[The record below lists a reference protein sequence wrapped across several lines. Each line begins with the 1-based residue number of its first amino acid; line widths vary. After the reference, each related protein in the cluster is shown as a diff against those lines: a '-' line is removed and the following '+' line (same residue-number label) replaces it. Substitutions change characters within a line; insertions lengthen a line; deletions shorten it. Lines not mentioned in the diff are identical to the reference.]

1 MAIVS
6 RTLCGRMPKVRIT
19 AIVVVA
25 LMAASCT
32 GGAEGPPDAGPAPTE
47 AGVPVTPQLRMRLV
61 RATGKTED
69 GTLRPADIA
78 EPAEAIRRDL
88 EELYET
94 AFLAPS
100 LDRSALF
107 AHFSGE
113 ARREAERGLGHL
125 TIGPVRGE
133 LDEVIPRRATVR
145 LSFLGDTS
153 GHPIAAFADTEFR
166 ASAVSGDVHAP
177 VTNHGDY
184 VLRRWNGAWRI
195 VSYDV
200 RGRTPRPEQMQAQGG
215 RAAFAPW
222 LPSNGPLFVLVIGS
236 DARPGRSAVNARAD
250 SIHIVGVN
258 PRLGRVSILGI
269 PRDSWVAIPGSG
281 TNKINAALVLGGPEL
296 LVRTVEQV
304 SGIHIDA
311 FVLTGFV
318 GFERL
323 VDAVG
328 GIDVRIP
335 YPIDDSAAGAHF
347 RAGPEHLNRS
357 EALAF
362 ARARHDVPAGDFS
375 RSFNQGRL
383 IIAALATL
391 RRQVA
396 NGRPAALLPWVLAGS
411 RSLQT
416 DLSLSQIFELLL
428 AAPAFEPSRAR
439 NEVASGSGTTIGG
452 LSVVVLGERAR
463 ALFRDLRGD
472 AVLGG

>member
-1 MAIVS
+1 
-6 RTLCGRMPKVRIT
+6 MPGSRIT
-19 AIVVVA
+19 AIAVVVVG
-25 LMAASCT
+25 LVSASCT
-32 GGAEGPPDAGPAPTE
+32 GGAEGPPEARPAPTE
-47 AGVPVTPQLRMRLV
+47 AVGPVTTNLTMRLV

-78 EPAEAIRRDL
+78 EPAEAVRRDL
-88 EELYET
+88 EKLYAS

-100 LDRSALF
+100 LDRPRLLS
-107 AHFSGE
+107 HFSGD
-113 ARREAERGLGHL
+113 ARREAERDLEHL

-133 LDEVIPRRATVR
+133 LDEVVPWRATVS
-145 LSFLGDTS
+145 LTLLGDAR
-153 GHPIAAFADTEFR
+153 GHPLAAFATTKFR
-166 ASAVSGDVHAP
+166 ASAVSGNVHAP
-177 VTNHGDY
+177 VTNYGEY
-184 VLRRWNGAWRI
+184 VLRRSNGTWRI

-200 RGRTPRPEQMQAQGG
+200 RGRTPRPEQMRAQAG
-215 RAAFAPW
+215 RAAFAPG

-258 PRLGRVSILGI
+258 PRVGRVSILGI
-269 PRDSWVAIPGSG
+269 PRDSWVGIPGVGS
-281 TNKINAALVLGGPEL
+281 NKINAALALGGPEL
-296 LVRTVEQV
+296 FVRTVEQV
-304 SGIHIDA
+304 SGIKIDA

-396 NGRPAALLPWVLAGS
+396 NDRPTALLPWVLAGS

-428 AAPAFEPSRAR
+428 AAPAFQSKRAR
-439 NEVASGSGTTIGG
+439 NEVASGSGRMIGG

>member
-1 MAIVS
+1 MPGSRIAAI
-6 RTLCGRMPKVRIT
+6 
-19 AIVVVA
+19 AVVVGLWA
-25 LMAASCT
+25 VACT
-32 GGAEGPPDAGPAPTE
+32 GGGEGPPAAGPAPTK
-47 AGVPVTPQLRMRLV
+47 AGGTATPQLTMRLAT
-61 RATGKTED
+61 ATGKTED
-69 GTLRPADIA
+69 GLLRPADIA

-88 EELYET
+88 EEFYET
-94 AFLAPS
+94 AFLASS
-100 LDRSALF
+100 LDRQALF
-107 AHFSGE
+107 SHFSGD
-113 ARREAERGLGHL
+113 ARREAERDLARL

-133 LDEVIPRRATVR
+133 LDEVVPWRATVS
-145 LSFLGDTS
+145 LTLLADTV
-153 GHPIAAFADTEFR
+153 GRPLAAFAATRFR
-166 ASAVSGDVHAP
+166 ASAVAGNVHAP
-177 VTNHGDY
+177 VTNYGDF
-184 VLRRWNGAWRI
+184 VLRRSDGEWRI

-200 RGRTPRPEQMQAQGG
+200 RGRSPGPEQMRGQLE
-215 RAAFAPW
+215 REAFAPG

-269 PRDSWVAIPGSG
+269 PRDSWVSIPGSG

-296 LVRTVEQV
+296 LVRAVEHV

-311 FVLTGFV
+311 WVLTGFV

-357 EALAF
+357 EALAL

-383 IIAALATL
+383 IIAALTTL

-396 NGRPAALLPWVLAGS
+396 SGRQTALLPWVLAGS

-428 AAPAFEPSRAR
+428 AAPAFEPSRAQ

-463 ALFRDLRGD
+463 ALFRDLRAD
-472 AVLGG
+472 AVFGG

>member
-1 MAIVS
+1 MPRVRVTAVVIIVFG
-6 RTLCGRMPKVRIT
+6 LV
-19 AIVVVA
+19 
-25 LMAASCT
+25 AASCT
-32 GGAEGPPDAGPAPTE
+32 GGAEPPSDAGVPPDAGAGPTE
-47 AGVPVTPQLRMRLV
+47 GPAAPLPQLTMRLV
-61 RATGKTED
+61 RASGKSEG
-69 GTLRPADIA
+69 GTLRPADLA

-88 EELYET
+88 EDLYET
-94 AFLAPS
+94 AFLAPT
-100 LDRSALF
+100 LDRPALF
-107 AHFSGE
+107 SHFSGE
-113 ARREAERGLGHL
+113 ARHEAERDLGRL
-125 TIGPVRGE
+125 TIGPVRSE
-133 LDEVIPRRATVR
+133 LDEVVPRRATVS
-145 LSFLGDTS
+145 LTFLGDAN
-153 GHPIAAFADTEFR
+153 GNPLGAFATTEFE
-166 ASAVSGDVHAP
+166 ASAVSGDLHAP
-177 VTNHGDY
+177 VANRGDY
-184 VLRRWNGAWRI
+184 VLRRSKGAWRI

-200 RGRTPRPEQMQAQGG
+200 RGRTPRPEQLQLQPAQ
-215 RAAFAPW
+215 AAFAPG

-258 PRLGRVSILGI
+258 PGLGRVSILGI
-269 PRDSWVAIPGSG
+269 PRDSWVTIPGSG
-281 TNKINAALVLGGPEL
+281 TNKINAALALGGPEL
-296 LVRTVEQV
+296 LVRTVEQA
-304 SGIHIDA
+304 SGIPIDA

-323 VDAVG
+323 VAAVG

-335 YPIDDSAAGAHF
+335 YPIDDSAAGAHL
-347 RAGPEHLNRS
+347 RAGPEHLNRD

-396 NGRPAALLPWVLAGS
+396 SGRRAALLPWVLAGS

-416 DLSLSQIFELLL
+416 DLSLGQIFELLL
-428 AAPAFEPSRAR
+428 AAPAFEPSRAA

-452 LSVVVLGERAR
+452 LSVVVLGARAR

-472 AVLGG
+472 AVLGD

>member
-1 MAIVS
+1 MHGS
-6 RTLCGRMPKVRIT
+6 RIAAL
-19 AIVVVA
+19 AVVVG
-25 LMAASCT
+25 LGAAACT
-32 GGAEGPPDAGPAPTE
+32 GGAEGPADAGPAPTQ
-47 AGVPVTPQLRMRLV
+47 AGAPATHQLSMRLV
-61 RATGKTED
+61 RTTGKTED
-69 GTLRPADIA
+69 GTLRPSDLA

-88 EELYET
+88 EDLYET

-100 LDRSALF
+100 LDRQALF
-107 AHFSGE
+107 SHFSGH
-113 ARREAERGLGHL
+113 ARREAEHDLAHL
-125 TIGPVRGE
+125 TIGPVRDE
-133 LDEVIPRRATVR
+133 LDEVVPRRAT
-145 LSFLGDTS
+145 LGLTFLGDPR
-153 GHPIAAFADTEFR
+153 GHPIAAFAETKFR
-166 ASAVSGDVHAP
+166 ASAVSGNAHAP
-177 VTNHGDY
+177 VTNDADY
-184 VLRRWNGAWRI
+184 VLRRSNGAWRI

-200 RGRTPRPEQMQAQGG
+200 RGRTPRPQQMQAQVG
-215 RAAFAPW
+215 RAAFAPG

-281 TNKINAALVLGGPEL
+281 TNKINAALVQGGPEL
-296 LVRTVEQV
+296 LVRTVEQA

-323 VDAVG
+323 VAAVG

-335 YPIDDSAAGAHF
+335 YPIDDSAAGAHL
-347 RAGPEHLNRS
+347 RAGPEHLNRD

-396 NGRPAALLPWVLAGS
+396 SGRPAALLPWVLAGS

-416 DLSLSQIFELLL
+416 DLSLGQIFELLL
-428 AAPAFEPSRAR
+428 AAPAFEPSRVA

-452 LSVVVLGERAR
+452 LSVVVLGARAR

-472 AVLGG
+472 AVLGD

>member
-1 MAIVS
+1 
-6 RTLCGRMPKVRIT
+6 MPGSRIT
-19 AIVVVA
+19 AIAVVVVG
-25 LMAASCT
+25 LVSASCT
-32 GGAEGPPDAGPAPTE
+32 GGAEGPPKARPAPTE
-47 AGVPVTPQLRMRLV
+47 AVGPVTTNLTMRLV

-78 EPAEAIRRDL
+78 EPAEAVRRDL
-88 EELYET
+88 EKLYES

-100 LDRSALF
+100 LDRPLLLS
-107 AHFSGE
+107 HFSGD
-113 ARREAERGLGHL
+113 ARREAERDLEHL
-125 TIGPVRGE
+125 TIGPIRGE
-133 LDEVIPRRATVR
+133 LDEVVPWRATVS
-145 LSFLGDTS
+145 LTLLGDAR
-153 GHPIAAFADTEFR
+153 GHPLAAFATTRFR
-166 ASAVSGDVHAP
+166 ASAVSGNVHAP
-177 VTNHGDY
+177 VTNYGEY
-184 VLRRWNGAWRI
+184 VLRRSNGTWRI

-200 RGRTPRPEQMQAQGG
+200 RGRTPRPEQMRAQAG
-215 RAAFAPW
+215 RAAFAPG

-258 PRLGRVSILGI
+258 PRVGRVSILGI
-269 PRDSWVAIPGSG
+269 PRDSWVGIPGSG
-281 TNKINAALVLGGPEL
+281 TNKINAALALGGPEL

-304 SGIHIDA
+304 SGIKIDA

-396 NGRPAALLPWVLAGS
+396 NDRPTALLPWVLAGS

-428 AAPAFEPSRAR
+428 AAPAFQSSRAR
-439 NEVASGSGTTIGG
+439 NEVASGSGRMIGG

>member
-1 MAIVS
+1 
-6 RTLCGRMPKVRIT
+6 MPKLRVT
-19 AIVVVA
+19 AVAVV
-25 LMAASCT
+25 LGLSTASCT
-32 GGAEGPPDAGPAPTE
+32 GGTEEPPDAGPTQTE
-47 AGVPVTPQLRMRLV
+47 AGVAVTHQLSMRLV
-61 RATGKTED
+61 RTTGKTQD

-100 LDRSALF
+100 LDREALF
-107 AHFSGE
+107 SHFSGD
-113 ARREAERGLGHL
+113 ARREAQRDVARL

-133 LDEVIPRRATVR
+133 LDEVVPHRATVS
-145 LSFLGDTS
+145 LKLLGDAR
-153 GHPIAAFADTEFR
+153 GHALAAFAHTKFR
-166 ASAVSGDVHAP
+166 ASAVSGSVHAP
-177 VTNHGDY
+177 VTNDADY
-184 VLRRWNGAWRI
+184 VFRRSNGAWRI

-200 RGRTPRPEQMQAQGG
+200 RGRTPRPEQMRAPAG
-215 RAAFAPW
+215 RAAFAPG

-258 PRLGRVSILGI
+258 PGLGRVSILGI
-269 PRDSWVAIPGSG
+269 PRDSWVTIPGSG
-281 TNKINAALVLGGPEL
+281 TNKINAALVQGGPEL

-311 FVLTGFV
+311 YVLTAFV

-328 GIDVRIP
+328 GLDVKIP
-335 YPIDDSAAGAHF
+335 YPIDDAAAGAHF
-347 RAGPEHLNRS
+347 QRGPEHLNRS

-383 IIAALATL
+383 MIAALATL
-391 RRQVA
+391 RQQVA
-396 NGRPAALLPWVLAGS
+396 NGRLAALLPWVLAGG
-411 RSLQT
+411 RSLHT
-416 DLSLSQIFELLL
+416 DLSLAQIFELLL

>member
-1 MAIVS
+1 MPRS
-6 RTLCGRMPKVRIT
+6 RVT
-19 AIVVVA
+19 AVVVVA
-25 LMAASCT
+25 LMAVSCT
-32 GGAEGPPDAGPAPTE
+32 GGDEGPPDAGRVPTE

-61 RATGKTED
+61 RATGKTQD

-100 LDRSALF
+100 LDRPALLS
-107 AHFSGE
+107 HFSGD
-113 ARREAERGLGHL
+113 ARREAERNLARL
-125 TIGPVRGE
+125 TIGPVRDE
-133 LDEVIPRRATVR
+133 LDEVVPRRATVS
-145 LSFLGDTS
+145 LTFLGDTS
-153 GHPIAAFADTEFR
+153 GHPLAAFADTEFR
-166 ASAVSGDVHAP
+166 ASAVSGDVRAP

-184 VLRRWNGAWRI
+184 VLRRSNGAWRI

-200 RGRTPRPEQMQAQGG
+200 RGRSPRPEQMQAQVG
-215 RAAFAPW
+215 RAAFAPG

-250 SIHIVGVN
+250 SIHIIGVN
-258 PRLGRVSILGI
+258 PRLGRISILGI

-281 TNKINAALVLGGPEL
+281 TNKINAALALGGPEL

-335 YPIDDSAAGAHF
+335 YPIDDSAAGAHLK
-347 RAGPEHLNRS
+347 AGPEHLNRS

-391 RRQVA
+391 RGQVA
-396 NGRPAALLPWVLAGS
+396 SGRPAALLPWVLAGS
-411 RSLQT
+411 RSLET

-428 AAPAFEPSRAR
+428 AAPAFEPSRAQ

-452 LSVVVLGERAR
+452 LSVVVLGQRAR
-463 ALFRDLRGD
+463 ALFRDLRDD

>member
-1 MAIVS
+1 MV
-6 RTLCGRMPKVRIT
+6 
-19 AIVVVA
+19 
-25 LMAASCT
+25 
-32 GGAEGPPDAGPAPTE
+32 
-47 AGVPVTPQLRMRLV
+47 
-61 RATGKTED
+61 
-69 GTLRPADIA
+69 
-78 EPAEAIRRDL
+78 
-88 EELYET
+88 
-94 AFLAPS
+94 
-100 LDRSALF
+100 
-107 AHFSGE
+107 
-113 ARREAERGLGHL
+113 
-125 TIGPVRGE
+125 
-133 LDEVIPRRATVR
+133 PRRATVSLR
-145 LSFLGDTS
+145 FLGDAG
-153 GHPIAAFADTEFR
+153 GHPLAAFADTEFR
-166 ASAVSGDVHAP
+166 ASAVSGSVHAP
-177 VTNHGDY
+177 VTNQGDY
-184 VLRRWNGAWRI
+184 VLRRSNGAWRI

-200 RGRTPRPEQMQAQGG
+200 RGRTPRPEQMQAQVG
-215 RAAFAPW
+215 RAAFAPG

-304 SGIHIDA
+304 SGIDIDA

-335 YPIDDSAAGAHF
+335 YPIDDSAAGAHL

-383 IIAALATL
+383 IIAALTTL

-396 NGRPAALLPWVLAGS
+396 NGRPEALLPWALAGT

-416 DLSLSQIFELLL
+416 DLSMSQIFELLL

-463 ALFRDLRGD
+463 ALFRDLRRD

>member
-1 MAIVS
+1 MLRS
-6 RTLCGRMPKVRIT
+6 RIT
-19 AIVVVA
+19 AVVVVA
-25 LMAASCT
+25 LVAASCT
-32 GGAEGPPDAGPAPTE
+32 GGDEGPPDAGPAPTE
-47 AGVPVTPQLRMRLV
+47 AGVPVTPQLKMRLV
-61 RATGKTED
+61 RASGKTED
-69 GTLRPADIA
+69 GILRPADIA

-100 LDRSALF
+100 LDRPALLS
-107 AHFSGE
+107 HFSGD
-113 ARREAERGLGHL
+113 ARREAERNLARL

-133 LDEVIPRRATVR
+133 LDEVVPRRATVR
-145 LSFLGDTS
+145 LTFLGDAG
-153 GHPIAAFADTEFR
+153 GHPIAAFAETEFR
-166 ASAVSGDVHAP
+166 ASAVSGSAHAA

-184 VLRRWNGAWRI
+184 VLRRSDGAWRI

-200 RGRTPRPEQMQAQGG
+200 RGRSPRPEQMQAQVG
-215 RAAFAPW
+215 RAAFAPG

-281 TNKINAALVLGGPEL
+281 TNKINAALALGGPEL

-335 YPIDDSAAGAHF
+335 YPIDDSAAGAHLK
-347 RAGPEHLNRS
+347 AGPEHLNRS

-391 RRQVA
+391 RGQVA

-428 AAPAFEPSRAR
+428 AAPAFEPSRAQ

-452 LSVVVLGERAR
+452 LSVVVLGQRAR
-463 ALFRDLRGD
+463 ALFRDLRDD
-472 AVLGG
+472 AVLRG

>member
-1 MAIVS
+1 MPRS
-6 RTLCGRMPKVRIT
+6 RVT
-19 AIVVVA
+19 AVVVVA
-25 LMAASCT
+25 LMAVSCT
-32 GGAEGPPDAGPAPTE
+32 GGDEGPPDAGPVPTE

-61 RATGKTED
+61 RATGKTQD

-100 LDRSALF
+100 LDRPALLS
-107 AHFSGE
+107 HFSGD
-113 ARREAERGLGHL
+113 ARREAERNLARL
-125 TIGPVRGE
+125 TIGPVRDE
-133 LDEVIPRRATVR
+133 LDEVVPRRATVS
-145 LSFLGDTS
+145 LTFLGDTS
-153 GHPIAAFADTEFR
+153 GHPLAAFADTEFR
-166 ASAVSGDVHAP
+166 ASAVSGDVRAP

-184 VLRRWNGAWRI
+184 VLRRSNGAWRI

-200 RGRTPRPEQMQAQGG
+200 RGRSPRPEQMQAQVG
-215 RAAFAPW
+215 RAAFAPG

-250 SIHIVGVN
+250 SIHIIGVN
-258 PRLGRVSILGI
+258 PRLGRISILGI

-281 TNKINAALVLGGPEL
+281 TNKINAALALGGPEL

-335 YPIDDSAAGAHF
+335 YPIDDSAAGAHLK
-347 RAGPEHLNRS
+347 AGPEHLNRS

-391 RRQVA
+391 RGQVA
-396 NGRPAALLPWVLAGS
+396 SGRPAALLPWVLAGS
-411 RSLQT
+411 RSLET

-428 AAPAFEPSRAR
+428 AAPAFEPSRAQ

-452 LSVVVLGERAR
+452 LSVVVLGARAR

-472 AVLGG
+472 AVLGD

>member
-1 MAIVS
+1 
-6 RTLCGRMPKVRIT
+6 MPRSRIT
-19 AIVVVA
+19 AVVVVA

-32 GGAEGPPDAGPAPTE
+32 GGDEGPPDAGAPPTE
-47 AGVPVTPQLRMRLV
+47 AGVPATPQLRMRLV
-61 RATGKTED
+61 RATGKTES
-69 GTLRPADIA
+69 GTLRPTDIA

-100 LDRSALF
+100 LDRPALF
-107 AHFSGE
+107 SHFSGE

-125 TIGPVRGE
+125 TIGPVRDE
-133 LDEVIPRRATVR
+133 LDEVIPRRATVS
-145 LSFLGDTS
+145 LTFLGDTS
-153 GHPIAAFADTEFR
+153 GHPLAAFADTEFR

-184 VLRRWNGAWRI
+184 VLRRSNGAWRI

-200 RGRTPRPEQMQAQGG
+200 RGRSPRPEQMQAQVG
-215 RAAFAPW
+215 RAAFAPG

-281 TNKINAALVLGGPEL
+281 TNKINAALAIGGPEL

-335 YPIDDSAAGAHF
+335 YPIDDSAAGAHLK
-347 RAGPEHLNRS
+347 AGPEHLNRS

-416 DLSLSQIFELLL
+416 DLSPSQIFELLL
-428 AAPAFEPSRAR
+428 AAPAFEPSRAQ

-452 LSVVVLGERAR
+452 LSVVVLGQRAR
-463 ALFRDLRGD
+463 ALFRDLRDD

>member
-1 MAIVS
+1 MIAV
-6 RTLCGRMPKVRIT
+6 
-19 AIVVVA
+19 AVVGLV
-25 LMAASCT
+25 AASCT
-32 GGAEGPPDAGPAPTE
+32 GGGEGPPEAGSARTE
-47 AGVPVTPQLRMRLV
+47 AGVPATPQLRMRLV
-61 RATGKTED
+61 RATGKTQE

-78 EPAEAIRRDL
+78 EPAEAVRRGL
-88 EELYET
+88 EDLYET

-100 LDRSALF
+100 FDLPALLS
-107 AHFSGE
+107 HFSGD
-113 ARREAERGLGHL
+113 ARRAAERDLGNL

-133 LDEVIPRRATVR
+133 LDEVVPRRATVR
-145 LSFLGDTS
+145 LTFLGDAG

-166 ASAVSGDVHAP
+166 ASAVSGSAHAP

-184 VLRRWNGAWRI
+184 VLRRSNGAWRI

-200 RGRTPRPEQMQAQGG
+200 RGRTPGAEQMQARVG
-215 RAAFAPW
+215 RGAFAPG

-236 DARPGRSAVNARAD
+236 DARPGRSATNARAD

-269 PRDSWVAIPGSG
+269 PRDSWVSIPGSG
-281 TNKINAALVLGGPEL
+281 TNKINAALALGGPEL

-304 SGIHIDA
+304 SGIRIDA

-328 GIDVRIP
+328 GIDVKIP

-383 IIAALATL
+383 IIAALTTL

-396 NGRPAALLPWVLAGS
+396 NGPQAALLPWVLAGS

-416 DLSLSQIFELLL
+416 DLSLGQIFELLL
-428 AAPAFEPSRAR
+428 ASPAFEPSRAT

-472 AVLGG
+472 AALGN

>member
-1 MAIVS
+1 MRLSRKPAIAW
-6 RTLCGRMPKVRIT
+6 T
-19 AIVVVA
+19 ALA
-25 LMAASCT
+25 LLAASCT
-32 GGAEGPPDAGPAPTE
+32 QGGGGPPGASVSPPSTGTT
-47 AGVPVTPQLRMRLV
+47 VPGTPDLHLRLV
-61 RATGKTED
+61 RVSGKAQ
-69 GTLRPADIA
+69 GGAIRPASLAD
-78 EPAEAIRRDL
+78 PAEAIRRDL
-88 EELYET
+88 EHLYET

-100 LDRSALF
+100 LDRAALF
-107 AHFSGE
+107 GHFSGE
-113 ARREAERGLGHL
+113 ARREAERHLGRL
-125 TIGPVRGE
+125 TIGPVRGS
-133 LDEVIPRRATVR
+133 LDEVVPERATVS
-145 LSFLGDTS
+145 LTFVADGE
-153 GHPIAAFADTEFR
+153 GHPLAAFANTEFE
-166 ASAVSGDVHAP
+166 ASAVSGSVRAP
-177 VTNHGDY
+177 VVHRGGY
-184 VLRRWNGAWRI
+184 VLRRSNGAWRI

-200 RGRTPRPEQMQAQGG
+200 RARVPRPEQMHPPVGG
-215 RAAFAPW
+215 AAFAPG

-258 PRLGRVSILGI
+258 PRLRRVSILGI
-269 PRDSWVAIPGSG
+269 PRDSWVAIPGAG
-281 TNKINAALVLGGPEL
+281 TNKINAALVRGGPEL

-304 SGIHIDA
+304 SGIPIDA

-335 YPIDDSAAGAHF
+335 YPIDDAAAGAHF
-347 RAGPEHLNRS
+347 RRGPEHLDRD

-375 RSFNQGRL
+375 RSLNQGRL
-383 IIAALATL
+383 IVAALATL

-396 NGRPAALLPWVLAGS
+396 DGRLAALVPWMLAGS

-416 DLSLSQIFELLL
+416 DLSLAQIFELLL
-428 AAPAFEPSRAR
+428 AAPAFEPGRAR
-439 NEVASGSGTTIGG
+439 NEVASGSGATIGG

-472 AVLGG
+472 AVFGG

>member
-1 MAIVS
+1 MHGS
-6 RTLCGRMPKVRIT
+6 RIISV
-19 AIVVVA
+19 AVVVG
-25 LMAASCT
+25 LVAASCT
-32 GGAEGPPDAGPAPTE
+32 GGGEGPSEAGSARTE
-47 AGVPVTPQLRMRLV
+47 AGVPATPQLRMRLV
-61 RATGKTED
+61 RATGKTQD

-78 EPAEAIRRDL
+78 EPAEAVRRDL
-88 EELYET
+88 EDLYET

-100 LDRSALF
+100 LDLPALLS
-107 AHFSGE
+107 HFSGE
-113 ARREAERGLGHL
+113 TRREAERDLGNL
-125 TIGPVRGE
+125 TLGPVRGE
-133 LDEVIPRRATVR
+133 LDEVVPRRATVH
-145 LSFLGDTS
+145 LTFLGDAR
-153 GHPIAAFADTEFR
+153 GHPIAAFAETEFR
-166 ASAVSGDVHAP
+166 ASAVSGSAHAP

-184 VLRRWNGAWRI
+184 VLRRSDGAWRI

-200 RGRTPRPEQMQAQGG
+200 RARTPGPEQMQARVG
-215 RAAFAPW
+215 RGAFAPG

-258 PRLGRVSILGI
+258 PGLGRVSILGI
-269 PRDSWVAIPGSG
+269 PRDSWVSIPGSG
-281 TNKINAALVLGGPEL
+281 TNKINAALALGGPEL

-328 GIDVRIP
+328 GIDVKIP

-396 NGRPAALLPWVLAGS
+396 NGRQAALLPWVLAGS

-472 AVLGG
+472 AVLGN

>member
-1 MAIVS
+1 
-6 RTLCGRMPKVRIT
+6 MPKLRVT
-19 AIVVVA
+19 AVVVV
-25 LMAASCT
+25 LGLLTASCT
-32 GGAEGPPDAGPAPTE
+32 GGTEEPPDAGPTPTE
-47 AGVPVTPQLRMRLV
+47 AGVAVTPQLTMRLV
-61 RATGKTED
+61 RTTGKTQD
-69 GTLRPADIA
+69 GALRPSDIA

-88 EELYET
+88 EDLYET

-100 LDRSALF
+100 LDRQALF
-107 AHFSGE
+107 SHFAGD
-113 ARREAERGLGHL
+113 ARREAERDLARL

-133 LDEVIPRRATVR
+133 LDEVLPRRATVS
-145 LSFLGDTS
+145 LKLLGDAG
-153 GHPIAAFADTEFR
+153 GHPLAAFAHTKFR
-166 ASAVSGDVHAP
+166 ASAVSGSAHAP
-177 VTNHGDY
+177 VTSDADY
-184 VLRRWNGAWRI
+184 VLRRSNGAWRI

-200 RGRTPRPEQMQAQGG
+200 RARTPRPEQMRAQVG
-215 RAAFAPW
+215 RAAFAPG
-222 LPSNGPLFVLVIGS
+222 LPSSGPLFVLVIGS

-258 PRLGRVSILGI
+258 PHLGRVSILGI

-281 TNKINAALVLGGPEL
+281 TNKINAALVQGGPEL
-296 LVRTVEQV
+296 LVRTVEQA

-323 VDAVG
+323 VAAVG

-335 YPIDDSAAGAHF
+335 YPIDDSAAGAHL
-347 RAGPEHLNRS
+347 RAGREHLNRD

-396 NGRPAALLPWVLAGS
+396 SGRRAALLPWVLAGS

-416 DLSLSQIFELLL
+416 DLSLGQIFELLL
-428 AAPAFEPSRAR
+428 TAPGFEPSRVA

-452 LSVVVLGERAR
+452 LSVVVLGARAR

-472 AVLGG
+472 AVLGD

>member
-1 MAIVS
+1 MPGS
-6 RTLCGRMPKVRIT
+6 RI
-19 AIVVVA
+19 AAVA
-25 LMAASCT
+25 LVVGVLAAACT
-32 GGAEGPPDAGPAPTE
+32 GGAEGPPDAGPAPTG
-47 AGVPVTPQLRMRLV
+47 AGGPATPQLTMRLA

-69 GTLRPADIA
+69 GPLRPSDIA

-100 LDRSALF
+100 LDRQALF
-107 AHFSGE
+107 SHFAGD
-113 ARREAERGLGHL
+113 ARLAAERDLARL

-133 LDEVIPRRATVR
+133 LDEVVPWRATVS
-145 LSFLGDTS
+145 LTLLGDT
-153 GHPIAAFADTEFR
+153 GGRPLAAFAATRFR
-166 ASAVSGDVHAP
+166 ASAVSGNVHAP
-177 VTNHGDY
+177 VTSYGDF
-184 VLRRWNGAWRI
+184 VLRRSNGEWRI
-195 VSYDV
+195 VSYDM
-200 RGRTPRPEQMQAQGG
+200 RGRTPGPEQMQRPVERG
-215 RAAFAPW
+215 AFAPG

-269 PRDSWVAIPGSG
+269 PRDSWVSIPGSG

-296 LVRTVEQV
+296 LVRTVEHV

-318 GFERL
+318 GFERM

-383 IIAALATL
+383 IIAALTTL

-396 NGRPAALLPWVLAGS
+396 SGRQAALLPWVLAGS

-416 DLSLSQIFELLL
+416 DLSLSQMFELLL
-428 AAPAFEPSRAR
+428 AAPAFEPSRAQ

-463 ALFRDLRGD
+463 ALFRDLRAD

>member
-1 MAIVS
+1 
-6 RTLCGRMPKVRIT
+6 MPKLRVT
-19 AIVVVA
+19 AVVVV
-25 LMAASCT
+25 LGLLTASCT
-32 GGAEGPPDAGPAPTE
+32 GGAEEAPDAGPTPPE
-47 AGVPVTPQLRMRLV
+47 AGVPVTPRLTMRLV
-61 RATGKTED
+61 RATGKTEG
-69 GTLRPADIA
+69 GTLQPSDIA

-88 EELYET
+88 EEIYET

-100 LDRSALF
+100 LDRQALF
-107 AHFSGE
+107 SHFSGD
-113 ARREAERGLGHL
+113 ARREAQRDLARL

-133 LDEVIPRRATVR
+133 LDEVVPRRAT
-145 LSFLGDTS
+145 LSLKLLGDAR
-153 GHPIAAFADTEFR
+153 GHPLAAFAHTKFR
-166 ASAVSGDVHAP
+166 ASAVSGGVHAP
-177 VTNHGDY
+177 VSNDADY
-184 VLRRWNGAWRI
+184 VLRRLNGAWRI

-200 RGRTPRPEQMQAQGG
+200 RARTPRPEQMRAQVG
-215 RAAFAPW
+215 RAAFAPG

-258 PRLGRVSILGI
+258 PGLGRVSILGI
-269 PRDSWVAIPGSG
+269 PRDSWVTIPGSG

-296 LVRTVEQV
+296 LVRTVEQA

-323 VDAVG
+323 VAAVG

-335 YPIDDSAAGAHF
+335 YPIDDSAAGAHL
-347 RAGPEHLNRS
+347 RAGPEHLNRD

-396 NGRPAALLPWVLAGS
+396 SGRPAALLPWVLAGS

-416 DLSLSQIFELLL
+416 DLSLGQIFELLL
-428 AAPAFEPSRAR
+428 AAPAFEPSRVA

-452 LSVVVLGERAR
+452 LSVVVLGARAR

-472 AVLGG
+472 GVLGD

>member
-1 MAIVS
+1 
-6 RTLCGRMPKVRIT
+6 MPRSRIT
-19 AIVVVA
+19 AVVVVA

-32 GGAEGPPDAGPAPTE
+32 GGDERPPDAGAPPTE
-47 AGVPVTPQLRMRLV
+47 AGVPATPQLRMRLV
-61 RATGKTED
+61 RATGKTEN

-78 EPAEAIRRDL
+78 QPAEAIRRDL

-100 LDRSALF
+100 LDRAALLS
-107 AHFSGE
+107 HFSGE
-113 ARREAERGLGHL
+113 ARREAERNLARL
-125 TIGPVRGE
+125 TIGPVRDE
-133 LDEVIPRRATVR
+133 LDEVIPRRAIVSLT
-145 LSFLGDTS
+145 FLGDTS
-153 GHPIAAFADTEFR
+153 GHPLAAFADTEFR
-166 ASAVSGDVHAP
+166 ASAVSGDVHEP

-184 VLRRWNGAWRI
+184 VLRRSNGAWRI

-200 RGRTPRPEQMQAQGG
+200 RGRSPRPEQMQAQVG
-215 RAAFAPW
+215 RAAFAPG

-281 TNKINAALVLGGPEL
+281 TNKINAALALGGPEL
-296 LVRTVEQV
+296 LVRTVEQM

-335 YPIDDSAAGAHF
+335 YPIDDSAAGAHLK
-347 RAGPEHLNRS
+347 AGPEHLNRS

-391 RRQVA
+391 RGQVA

-428 AAPAFEPSRAR
+428 AAPAFEPSRAQ

-452 LSVVVLGERAR
+452 LSVVVLGQRAR
-463 ALFRDLRGD
+463 ALFDDMRDD

>member
-1 MAIVS
+1 
-6 RTLCGRMPKVRIT
+6 MPKLRVT
-19 AIVVVA
+19 AVVVV
-25 LMAASCT
+25 LGLLTASCT
-32 GGAEGPPDAGPAPTE
+32 GGAEEPPDAGSTPPE
-47 AGVPVTPQLRMRLV
+47 AGMPVTQRLTMRLV
-61 RATGKTED
+61 RTTGKTE
-69 GTLRPADIA
+69 GGALRPRDIA
-78 EPAEAIRRDL
+78 APAEAIRRDL
-88 EELYET
+88 EGLYET

-100 LDRSALF
+100 LDRQALF
-107 AHFSGE
+107 SHFSGD
-113 ARREAERGLGHL
+113 ARREAERDLARL

-133 LDEVIPRRATVR
+133 LDEVVPRRATVS
-145 LSFLGDTS
+145 LKLLGDAR
-153 GHPIAAFADTEFR
+153 GHPLAAFAHTKFR
-166 ASAVSGDVHAP
+166 ASAVSGSVHAP
-177 VTNHGDY
+177 VTNDADY
-184 VLRRWNGAWRI
+184 VLRRSNGTWRI

-200 RGRTPRPEQMQAQGG
+200 RGRTPRPEQMRAQVG
-215 RAAFAPW
+215 RAAFVPG

-258 PRLGRVSILGI
+258 PGLGRVSILGI
-269 PRDSWVAIPGSG
+269 PRDSWVTIPGSG

-296 LVRTVEQV
+296 LVRAVEQA

-323 VDAVG
+323 VAAVG

-335 YPIDDSAAGAHF
+335 YPIDDSAAGAHL
-347 RAGPEHLNRS
+347 RAGPEHLNRD

-396 NGRPAALLPWVLAGS
+396 SGRRAALLPWVLAGS

-416 DLSLSQIFELLL
+416 DLSLGQIFELLL
-428 AAPAFEPSRAR
+428 AAPAFEPSRVA

-452 LSVVVLGERAR
+452 LSVVVLGARAR

-472 AVLGG
+472 AVLGD